1 MSRPQENR
9 EIDITRARPKKGAA
23 PAPQGAQPAPHGA
36 GEHAGQQD
44 AQKQHGTARA
54 SSARP
59 GGAKAH
65 AGAGGQ
71 AGTRPAG
78 ARGKRTGRR
87 RAGIA
92 ALAVLLVLA
101 ALAGGA
107 YLYVDSLIDRS
118 DLGSFDDVS
127 SPVSTSAEPSIVPP
141 DFAGVRNLLVLGA
154 GLRGGGPC
162 CP

>member
-65 AGAGGQ
+65 AGAGGDKQEPGLPERAANGQ
-71 AGTRPAG
+71 AGAE
-78 ARGKRTGRR
+78 
-87 RAGIA
+87 
-92 ALAVLLVLA
+92 
-101 ALAGGA
+101 
-107 YLYVDSLIDRS
+107 
-118 DLGSFDDVS
+118 
-127 SPVSTSAEPSIVPP
+127 PVSRRSPYCWY
-141 DFAGVRNLLVLGA
+141 
-154 GLRGGGPC
+154 LRPWQAARTC
-162 CP
+162 MWTA

>member
-107 YLYVDSLIDRS
+107 YLYVDSLIDQH
-118 DLGSFDDVS
+118 
-127 SPVSTSAEPSIVPP
+127 A
-141 DFAGVRNLLVLGA
+141 
-154 GLRGGGPC
+154 
-162 CP
+162 

>member
-1 MSRPQENR
+1 MY
-9 EIDITRARPKKGAA
+9 
-23 PAPQGAQPAPHGA
+23 
-36 GEHAGQQD
+36 
-44 AQKQHGTARA
+44 
-54 SSARP
+54 
-59 GGAKAH
+59 
-65 AGAGGQ
+65 
-71 AGTRPAG
+71 
-78 ARGKRTGRR
+78 KRQGRR

-141 DFAGVRNLLVLGA
+141 DFAGVRNLLVLGLDYEA
-154 GLRGGGPC
+154 EGPVARDEKHPNTDMILYVRLDGNC
-162 CP
+162 LLYTSRCV

>member
-1 MSRPQENR
+1 MRSISPAPARKRERPR
-9 EIDITRARPKKGAA
+9 GAA
-23 PAPQGAQPAPHGA
+23 GRAA
-36 GEHAGQQD
+36 GPSWGGRTR
-44 AQKQHGTARA
+44 GTAGRA
-54 SSARP
+54 KAARHSARIVC
-59 GGAKAH
+59 AARRRES
-65 AGAGGQ
+65 ACRCGGQ

>member
-23 PAPQGAQPAPHGA
+23 PAPQGSQPVPHGA

-107 YLYVDSLIDRS
+107 
-118 DLGSFDDVS
+118 
-127 SPVSTSAEPSIVPP
+127 
-141 DFAGVRNLLVLGA
+141 
-154 GLRGGGPC
+154 
-162 CP
+162 

>member
-65 AGAGGQ
+65 AGAGDKQEPGLPERAANGQ
-71 AGTRPAG
+71 AGAE
-78 ARGKRTGRR
+78 
-87 RAGIA
+87 
-92 ALAVLLVLA
+92 
-101 ALAGGA
+101 
-107 YLYVDSLIDRS
+107 
-118 DLGSFDDVS
+118 
-127 SPVSTSAEPSIVPP
+127 PVSRRSPYCWY
-141 DFAGVRNLLVLGA
+141 
-154 GLRGGGPC
+154 LRPWQAARTC
-162 CP
+162 MWTA